1 MPKGSVLKSQA
12 RELVIKVRNYF
23 EAEYQN
29 GGPLL
34 PLSQVRERVAAALGI
49 SGPTVSKITTEAYGT
64 SGMQAN
70 KLRTPKKKRQPR
82 RVTSVDNF
90 DADAIR
96 HHIYDYYLRKE
107 IPTLKKLVVSL
118 RERGLFHGQKSS
130 LSLVLKEIGFSYKKS
145 DKRKILM
152 ERHDVAMARC
162 EFLSE
167 AKKISDWSNVI
178 FTDETWL
185 NANHT
190 VSKNWTD
197 DTAASTSSVPMGKG
211 ERLIICHAGS
221 TKGFVSDALLA
232 FKSKKTVDY
241 HEEMN
246 AEIYEGWFKEM
257 VQSLEEPS
265 IIIMDNAT
273 YHSRQIDKMPTQ
285 ANKKQEIID
294 WLKRHGENV
303 DDTLLKVQLVNILKS
318 KKSLPK
324 RYITDEIAA
333 ECGHWVLRLPP
344 YHCQYNAIELIWAQ
358 IKGHAAR
365 NNTHPPFTA
374 NKMLDLLKNACA
386 EVTAEHWEKIVR
398 RTQNIIA
405 SDWEIHV
412 ALDNIEIQ
420 ELIINVEESSSSDSG
435 DSSDFD

>member
-1 MPKGSVLKSQA
+1 MPKGSVLKGQT
-12 RELVIKVRNYF
+12 REMVIKLRNYF

-49 SGPTVSKITTEAYGT
+49 SAPTVTKITTEAYGT
-64 SGMQAN
+64 SGMQEN

-96 HHIYDYYLRKE
+96 RHIYNYYLRKE
-107 IPTLKKLVVSL
+107 VPTLKKLVASL
-118 RERGLFHGQKSS
+118 RECDLFRGQKSS
-130 LSLVLKEIGFSYKKS
+130 LAKVLKEIGFTYKKS

-152 ERHDVAMARC
+152 ERRDVAFARC

-167 AKKISDWSNVI
+167 AKKIADWSNVV

-221 TKGFVSDALLA
+221 MKGFMPDALLA
-232 FKSKKTVDY
+232 FKSKKTVEY

-246 AEIYEGWFKEM
+246 SEVYESWFKEM

-265 IIIMDNAT
+265 VIIMDNAS

-285 ANKKQEIID
+285 ADKKQVIID
-294 WLKRHGENV
+294 WLQRHGENV
-303 DDTLLKVQLVNILKS
+303 DNSLLKVQLLNILRT
-318 KKSLPK
+318 KKHFPK
-324 RYITDEIAA
+324 RYVIDEIAA
-333 ECGHWVLRLPP
+333 EHGHWVLRLPP

-358 IKGHAAR
+358 VKGHAAR
-365 NNTHPPFTA
+365 NNTKPPFTA
-374 NKMLDLLKNACA
+374 NKMLDLLKNACV
-386 EVTAEHWEKIVR
+386 EVTAENWQNVIQK
-398 RTQNIIA
+398 TQETIMA
-405 SDWEIHV
+405 DWDKHV
-412 ALDNIEIQ
+412 AIDNMNQ
-420 ELIINVEESSSSDSG
+420 QLIINVGDSSSDS
-435 DSSDFD
+435 DDESDFD